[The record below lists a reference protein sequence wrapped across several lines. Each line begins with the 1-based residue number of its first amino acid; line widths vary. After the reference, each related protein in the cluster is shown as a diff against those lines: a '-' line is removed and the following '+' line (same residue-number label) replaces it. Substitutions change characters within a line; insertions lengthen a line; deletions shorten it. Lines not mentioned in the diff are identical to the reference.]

1 LDKQNSQNPVKKFI
15 SVFQYSGVALEIV
28 WSTSAKLTIAM
39 ALTTLFAGVL
49 PAAIASVGGLFVDV
63 VSNAFQDD
71 GSNTAQLRSD
81 ALYYVFLEA
90 GLVVLMT
97 GAQRINTVCQS
108 ILRVLL
114 GNKINVMILE
124 KALTLELAH
133 FEDAEYYDK
142 LVRARREASSRP
154 LSLVIKTFDLFRDI
168 IALITIGIWL
178 FQFSPYAVLL
188 LAVAGVPAFIAEAKF
203 SGEAFRIHRR
213 RSAERRMQIYLEMV
227 LTREDGVKEVKL
239 LQLGKMF
246 LQRYVDIFLNI
257 YKEDRSLVLRRG
269 IWGYILGLIASAA
282 FYFAYGWVGFAAI
295 AGAITIGQM
304 TMYIAQFRLGQNS
317 VTNSLTSINGM
328 YEDNLYLSNLTEFLS
343 HKVPEQTGE
352 GIAGPNPDDGI
363 RFENVSFSYPGAQTP
378 ALKNINLHITPGESL
393 AIVGENGSGKT
404 TLIKLLTRLYT
415 PTEGRIL
422 VDGLD
427 LQEWDTNAI
436 REKIGVI
443 FQDFARYQ
451 LIVGENIG
459 IGDVD
464 NIEDG
469 NQIEEAAR
477 KGMADEFVRDLPL
490 DYQTQLGTWFKDG
503 KELSGGQWQKIAL
516 SRAFMRSKADILI
529 LDEPTAAIDAR
540 AEAEIF
546 EHFNDLTDNRIS
558 IIISLGTWFKDGKEL
573 SGGQWQKIALSRAFM
588 RSKADI
594 LILDEPTAA
603 IDARAE
609 AEIFEHF
616 NDLTDNRIS
625 IIISHRFSTVRRADH
640 IIVLEK
646 AEVLEQGSHQQLL
659 EMDGQYAT
667 LFNLQAKGYQ

>member
-1 LDKQNSQNPVKKFI
+1 MENQDPQNSIKKFLA
-15 SVFQYSGVALEIV
+15 VFQYSGVALKIV

-39 ALTTLFAGVL
+39 ALTTLVSGFL
-49 PAAIASVGGLFVDV
+49 PAVIASVGGLFVDV

-71 GSNTAQLRSD
+71 GSNAEQLRSD

-97 GAQRINTVCQS
+97 GAQRISTVCQS

-154 LSLVIKTFDLFRDI
+154 LSLVIKTFDLFRDV
-168 IALITIGIWL
+168 IALTTIGIWL

-188 LAVAGVPAFIAEAKF
+188 LGLAGVPAFLAEAKF
-203 SGEAFRIHRR
+203 AGEAFRIHRR

-239 LQLGKMF
+239 LQLGRLF
-246 LQRYVDIFLNI
+246 LERYVDIFRNI

-269 IWGYILGLIASAA
+269 FWGYILGLFASAA

-328 YEDNLYLSNLTEFLS
+328 YEDNLYLSNLTEFLE
-343 HKVPEQTGE
+343 HKVPEHTGNKVQ
-352 GIAGPNPDDGI
+352 GPDPADGI
-363 RFENVSFSYPGAQTP
+363 RFENVTFSYPGAQTP
-378 ALKNINLHITPGESL
+378 ALNCVNLHIIPGQSL

-404 TLIKLLTRLYT
+404 TLIKLLTRLYA

-427 LQEWDTNAI
+427 LQEWDLDTI
-436 REKIGVI
+436 REKVGVI

-464 NIEDG
+464 SIGEDD
-469 NQIEEAAR
+469 QISEAAR
-477 KGMADEFVRDLPL
+477 KGMAEAFVKDLPHK
-490 DYQTQLGTWFKDG
+490 YQTQLGTWFKDG
-503 KELSGGQWQKIAL
+503 QELSGGQWQKIAL

-546 EHFNDLTDNRIS
+546 AHFGDLTN
-558 IIISLGTWFKDGKEL
+558 
-573 SGGQWQKIALSRAFM
+573 
-588 RSKADI
+588 
-594 LILDEPTAA
+594 
-603 IDARAE
+603 
-609 AEIFEHF
+609 
-616 NDLTDNRIS
+616 NRIS
-625 IIISHRFSTVRRADH
+625 IIISHRFSTVRMANH

-646 AEVLEQGSHQQLL
+646 AEIMEQGSHQQLL
-659 EMDGQYAT
+659 DLDGQYAT